1 MSVRRHYILAALVAI
16 LIVQPVLGSEARFI
30 DIQSPTS
37 LGLGIILWAAVIYLI
52 LVYGFTIRTSV
63 RSEAW
68 DTLTAGMV
76 LFVIGLI
83 LFQASV
89 FVVPLQLLVE
99 ASNHVPYVL
108 PHVKMSLLF
117 LTVFVLVLF
126 LVDWCK
132 VFELHPTVLAPPN
145 VKYAVFAL
153 LIAGAGTVV
162 PMFYNPHIML
172 QERVYIFPIVGIA
185 AFVVANLYFTVSG
198 ILIVRESPVFRRFR
212 WMIAD
217 SVFVTAFLGILV
229 YEFWVYPEPLRQTI
243 FPETLFYI
251 FTGLFF
257 LIVGYI
263 YKLRALIIFTKAFV
277 IGPRKGPR
285 KESKEVHI
293 SADILDYLAGK
304 FLKTTELE
312 SAVGRILRENKA
324 MKDVTFNPDKR
335 SFDLTEVDLS
345 DDDVQ
350 RGVSD
355 LFFAIIYLLKELEP
369 PKIDKD
375 YTEDS
380 LKVDILTH
388 FATTEERPPPGVEG
402 YILPK
407 TLVLAQ
413 AVSEVMNKFLGS
425 IPLEAGFTKVVI
437 NAIDGVWGGEF
448 VRSEGGRITFDGDA
462 FLTFCK
468 DKGATE
474 KDMVR
479 YISRLYLR
487 AHRLALEPFK
497 NVMSRDKVGEIMM
510 ENVKEV
516 ASKPLYRS
524 AGVSDIMVNA
534 FFADSHP
541 WGFGPLNRTIGKIP
555 NKYTLLLTYEP
566 EFPKEQFIS
575 GLLTA
580 NLRAYRNAVWVAQ
593 ARHGITRHLL
603 SEGVDVDTLLED
615 DRLLLL
621 SMDPNIEDSKE
632 TTKGCRTIGVT
643 FNKLSYELK
652 QALDD
657 FPVSSII
664 VVVELPVSAVKG
676 VITMLYKFVFHI
688 KAMCEKY
695 DATLIIAA
703 DSTICGEE
711 TVAMLKGI
719 AELVVDARDGVIVA
733 SSVSEGSTSRLTFG
747 EKSGQLTFE
756 QAEDAPKKGR
766 GR

>member
-1 MSVRRHYILAALVAI
+1 MSVRRILLLAALVAI
-16 LIVQPVLGSEARFI
+16 LVAQPALGSEARFI
-30 DIQSPTS
+30 DIQSKIS
-37 LGLGIILWAAVIYLI
+37 IGLGTILWAAVIYLT

-89 FVVPLQLLVE
+89 FVVPLNLLAE
-99 ASNHVPYVL
+99 ASDHVPNIL
-108 PHVKMSLLF
+108 PQVKMSLLF
-117 LTVFVLVLF
+117 MTVFVLVLF
-126 LVDWCK
+126 LADWCK
-132 VFELHPTVLAPPN
+132 VFELKPTVLDASN
-145 VKYAVFAL
+145 LKYAVFSVI
-153 LIAGAGTVV
+153 IAGAGAVV
-162 PMFYNPHIML
+162 PMFFNPHIML
-172 QERVYIFPIVGIA
+172 EERVYIFPIVGIA
-185 AFVVANLYFTVSG
+185 AFLVANLYFTLSG
-198 ILIVRESPVFRRFR
+198 ILIVRESPVFRRFK

-217 SVFVTAFLGILV
+217 SLFVTLFLGILV
-229 YEFWVYPEPLRQTI
+229 YEFWVYPEHLRQTI
-243 FPETLFYI
+243 FPETLFYS
-251 FTGLFF
+251 FAGLFF
-257 LIVGYI
+257 LVVGYI
-263 YKLRALIIFTKAFV
+263 YKLRALMIFTKAFV

-285 KESKEVHI
+285 KESEDAHI

-304 FLKTTELE
+304 FLKTNELE

-324 MKDVTFNPDKR
+324 MKNVTFDPDKR
-335 SFDLTEVDLS
+335 SFDLTEVDIS

-355 LFFAIIYLLKELEP
+355 LFFAIIDLLKELKP
-369 PKIDKD
+369 PKIDKG

-380 LKVDILTH
+380 LKADILTH

-448 VRSEGGRITFDGDA
+448 VRAEDGRVAFDGDA
-462 FLTFCK
+462 FLIFCK
-468 DKGATE
+468 DKGASE

-497 NVMSRDKVGEIMM
+497 NVMSREKVGEILM

-575 GLLTA
+575 GILTA
-580 NLRAYRNAVWVAQ
+580 NLRAYRNAIWVAQ

-603 SEGVDVDTLLED
+603 SEGVDVDALLED

-632 TTKGCRTIGVT
+632 MSKGCRTVGVT

-652 QALDD
+652 RSLED

-664 VVVELPVSAVKG
+664 VIVELPVSAIKEAT
-676 VITMLYKFVFHI
+676 TMLYKFVFHI
-688 KAMCEKY
+688 KAMCDKY

-703 DSTICGEE
+703 DSTICGDE

-719 AELVVDARDGVIVA
+719 AELVVEARDGVIVA
-733 SSVSEGSTSRLTFG
+733 SSVSAGSSTRLTFG

-756 QAEDAPKKGR
+756 QAGDAPRKGR
-766 GR
+766 KR